1 MIAITSEARSKR
13 APWWLVFL
21 APLVLAL
28 GCHGQRGTHAPEGDD
43 PRAWEKALVAHLKRY
58 PDDVEAARDLTLV
71 RWLHLGK
78 PTAQA
83 DLAGA
88 VKSGDPW
95 ARLAAMMIAESKL
108 DTKAARDLGYDIVR
122 TAAGTGRTEDRWLH
136 LAAAEV
142 ATRRLGVMHGEHADD
157 DERFVALFDS
167 LDLSR
172 LSPAAKQGLLSTRAS
187 IARTAGK
194 PYTEFYAQQGCV
206 QAWEVGPV
214 EGDQADLELA
224 KPRGAFVV
232 DATTKA
238 VELACVVR
246 LWNPTIRAGI
256 RRMRTTLVVPGD
268 AFMLEV
274 SAEEAVRVMVDGKLV
289 HRTDRTDRFPANR
302 TVLRLAVAPGEHT
315 LEVSTVIPRDR
326 SWVLVRANTPEG
338 KPLVAHAR
346 AASAAAKPPGE
357 PTIVGS
363 PWNEEKDPVTGPI
376 HRPLRLMLGLDEAIS
391 NGDVDAAERQRDALQ
406 AWDKSAAIHLAT
418 AQFERFDP
426 SRGRTVSLAREQ
438 AALAHALQRDPTAS
452 AARLRQYELRLERGE
467 HAEVIDDLEDK
478 AKSIPGL
485 RGDLLRARAYLQ
497 ASDERRCD
505 DALAGALKRS
515 PGNCRVL
522 AMQRTRARDKDDVR
536 REDQLTAELAR
547 CPGSLEIRA
556 GLAQRRGRYDD
567 ADALWREALDR
578 VPDDLDALEELA
590 KLQVVRGDIA
600 AATKTLA
607 AILERNPLRASAQ
620 VVLADLAAA
629 ADDPAAARAQFER
642 ALARFPHADALHQGA
657 RLLGIPDDLE
667 ELRVDG
673 LDAVAE
679 YRKAGKTYDGVT
691 EVLVLDRSAARVYA
705 NGGQRQIVHLVVHLL
720 SKAALDRYGEIEIPG
735 GARLLTLRSIKP
747 DGTPVEAEIVP
758 GKEGIELR
766 DLAIGDFVEYEFAI
780 EREPASAL
788 PGYVD
793 VSTFRFR
800 SVDIPY
806 HRTEL
811 VVVHPAAMPIRE
823 DLRKGAPKP
832 ELEKRGTGDGALV
845 TRTYRMREVE
855 RLGGEPGSRALLD
868 ELPNVRV
875 YTTLDVP
882 AYLDGLAVQIRNG
895 QRSNVELR
903 RQVKRIVGKRTDPR
917 EVLAALW
924 TWVVENIED
933 AGDLGSAST
942 ATLAARAGSRLM
954 LLRTML
960 REAGIHAELWLVRD
974 RFGPAPLPDGHPMLE
989 NYDAAMLVLK
999 FAGDRDPT
1007 LVLTAS
1013 KVMPIGYLSP
1023 AYEASDALRIH
1034 LDDADGPAGPVR
1046 TPSGR
1051 PGLEDTRKWSI
1062 DIEVDRDGGAKVR
1075 GTITL
1080 GGVEAVAWRSALR
1093 EVDRDR
1099 IREVFQQAELAW
1111 LRGATLESLEI
1122 RDEKK
1127 LDRPLVLEF
1136 AATGTQYAIAQ
1147 GGALLMRG
1155 NPLPLS
1161 TAARMATLPSRKTGL
1176 VVQYGPL
1183 LEAVLR
1189 IKSTGG
1195 PLREVPAPVSI
1206 DGPFG
1211 RYTRKVSK
1219 GGVGSEAITLEV
1231 RSQLVPGIVEPT
1243 AYPAFVEFARSVE
1256 TEEQALIKAGG

>member
-1 MIAITSEARSKR
+1 MIRRHDRPA
-13 APWWLVFL
+13 WWWTLALPLLLV
-21 APLVLAL
+21 L
-28 GCHGQRGTHAPEGDD
+28 GCHGRRGSAAPEGDD
-43 PRAWEKALVAHLKRY
+43 PRAWEKALVAHLRQH
-58 PDDVEAARDLTLV
+58 PDDVGAARDLGLV
-71 RWLHLGK
+71 RWLHLGRSGDEARK
-78 PTAQA
+78 

-88 VKSGDPW
+88 VKAGDPW
-95 ARLAAMMIAESKL
+95 ARVALMVLAESRLETKL
-108 DTKAARDLGYDIVR
+108 ARDTGYDLVR
-122 TAAGTGRTEDRWLH
+122 AAAAAPEGPDRWLH

-142 ATRRLGVMHGEHADD
+142 AVRRLNVLHGEHPDD
-157 DERFVALFDS
+157 DARFVALFDG
-167 LDLSR
+167 LDLAR
-172 LSPAAKQGLLSTRAS
+172 LSPPAKQGLLSTRAS
-187 IARTAGK
+187 IARTAGQ
-194 PYTEFYAQQGCV
+194 PYVQYYAQQGCV
-206 QAWEVGPV
+206 QQWEVGPV

-224 KPRGAFVV
+224 KPRGAFTV
-232 DATTKA
+232 DPTARA

-246 LWNPTIRAGI
+246 LWNPTVRAGI
-256 RRMRTTLVVPGD
+256 RRMRSTLVVPGD
-268 AFMLEV
+268 AMLLEI
-274 SAEEAVRVMVDGKLV
+274 SAEEAVRVHVDGELV

-302 TVLRLAVAPGEHT
+302 TVLRLAVTPGEHT
-315 LEVSTVIPRDR
+315 VEVATVIPRDR
-326 SWVLVRANTPEG
+326 SWVLVRATTPEG
-338 KPLVAHAR
+338 EPLVAHAR
-346 AASAAAKPPGE
+346 AAAGDAKPPSS
-357 PTIVGS
+357 VAVVAS
-363 PWNEEKDPVTGPI
+363 PWAEPRDPVAGPI
-376 HRPLRLMLGLDEAIS
+376 HAPLVLVLGLDEAIA
-391 NGDVDAAERQRDALQ
+391 NGDVDAAETRRDAL
-406 AWDKSAAIHLAT
+406 AKWDRSSAVHLAI

-426 SRGRTVSLAREQ
+426 SRGRTVSLSREQ
-438 AALAHALQRDPTAS
+438 AALARAVDRDPKTA

-467 HAEVIDDLEDK
+467 HAEVIEELDDPK
-478 AKSIPGL
+478 TSVPGV

-505 DALAGALKRS
+505 DVLAAALARS

-536 REDQLTAELAR
+536 REDALTAELAR

-556 GLAQRRGRYDD
+556 GLAQRRGRYEE
-567 ADALWREALDR
+567 ADALWREALAR
-578 VPDDLDALEELA
+578 VPDDLDTLEELA
-590 KLQVVRGDIA
+590 RLQVVRGDIA
-600 AATKTLA
+600 GATATLD
-607 AILERNPLRASAQ
+607 AILQRNPLRAAAQ

-629 ADDPAAARAQFER
+629 SDDTAAARKQFER

-667 ELRVDG
+667 ALRVDG
-673 LDAVAE
+673 LVAVDD
-679 YRKAGKTYDGVT
+679 YRKSGKTYDGVT
-691 EVLVLDRSAARVYA
+691 EVLVLDRSAARVYG

-720 SKAALDRYGEIEIPG
+720 SKAALDRYGEIEIPQ

-823 DLRKGAPKP
+823 DVRKGAPQPK
-832 ELEKRGTGDGALV
+832 LETKGTGADALV

-855 RLGGEPGSRALLD
+855 RLGAEPGSRALLD

-875 YTTLDVP
+875 YTKLDVP

-903 RQVKRIVGKRTDPR
+903 RQVKRIVGTRTDRR
-917 EVLAALW
+917 EILAALW

-989 NYDAAMLVLK
+989 NYDAAMLAVMLP
-999 FAGDRDPT
+999 GDRDPT

-1023 AYEASDALRIH
+1023 AYEDTDALRLH
-1034 LDDADGPAGPVR
+1034 LDDRDGAAGPVR
-1046 TPSGR
+1046 TPKGKA
-1051 PGLEDTRKWSI
+1051 GLHDSRKWSI
-1062 DIEVDRDGGAKVR
+1062 DLEIDRDGGAKVK

-1099 IREVFQQAELAW
+1099 IREVFQQAELGW

-1122 RDEKK
+1122 RDEKR

-1136 AATGTQYAIAQ
+1136 SATGTQYAIAQ

-1155 NPLPLS
+1155 NPLPMS

-1189 IKSTGG
+1189 IKSSAG
-1195 PLREVPAPVSI
+1195 PLREVPGAVSLS
-1206 DGPFG
+1206 GAFG

-1219 GGVGSEAITLEV
+1219 GGVGSDAVTIEV
-1231 RSQLVPGIVEPT
+1231 SSQLDPGIVEPT
-1243 AYPAFVEFARSVE
+1243 AYPAFVEFARAVE
-1256 TEEQALIKAGG
+1256 IEEQALLKAGG